1 MYAKRDCHT
10 LWCRK
15 ETHSNKK
22 DGLSAYIKRKRKR
35 KRELLFIN
43 ANAKIKRERENNK
56 KRRKSAMLQF
66 RLVNTLEKHATSTDY
81 HCGLYQSENAEA

>member
-1 MYAKRDCHT
+1 MQNVTVTLYGVEKRRIPTKKMDFQHT
-10 LWCRK
+10 LK
-15 ETHSNKK
+15 EKEKK
-22 DGLSAYIKRKRKR
+22 E
-35 KRELLFIN
+35 RELLFIN